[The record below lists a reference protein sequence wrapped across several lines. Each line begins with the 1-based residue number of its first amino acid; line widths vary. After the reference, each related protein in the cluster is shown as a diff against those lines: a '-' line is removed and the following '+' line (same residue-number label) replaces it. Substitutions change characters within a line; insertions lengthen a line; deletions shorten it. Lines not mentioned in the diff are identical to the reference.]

1 MNSVALLCVCLMAVA
16 WALPTP
22 NPSPAV
28 PNIEVELPVPDELSF
43 ETTAT
48 ENDWFE
54 ATSESSATPQGD
66 ILTTEMAP
74 EIVTSEDDSS
84 TALPLEEFTTEGT
97 ISEESPQS
105 SQTPTNSE
113 ESTTELSAEA
123 KDQLHCLADWDKF
136 LVDFERLYASD
147 IEAEQRRAAFCDNW
161 RKIRKH
167 NKLFDQGLVSY
178 QLGINQFS
186 DQTFKEWLKKQLP
199 DPIFM
204 DEDDV

>member
-22 NPSPAV
+22 NPSSPV

-54 ATSESSATPQGD
+54 ATSESSSTPQGD

-97 ISEESPQS
+97 ISEENPQS

-136 LVDFERLYASD
+136 LVDFERLYASE
-147 IEAEQRRAAFCDNW
+147 IEAEQRRDAFCDNW

-167 NKLFDQGLVSY
+167 NKLFDQGLVTY

-186 DQTFKEWLKKQLP
+186 DRTFEEWRKKQLP
-199 DPIFM
+199 HPIFM
-204 DEDDV
+204 EEDDV